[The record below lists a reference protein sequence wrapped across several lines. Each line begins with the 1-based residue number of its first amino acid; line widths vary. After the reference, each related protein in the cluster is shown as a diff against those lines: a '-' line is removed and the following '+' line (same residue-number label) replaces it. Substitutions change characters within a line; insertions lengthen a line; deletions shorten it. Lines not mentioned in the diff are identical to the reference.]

1 MMRCQRYQPFMS
13 AIEKWGSADQQSA
26 SPLLGHPRECGI
38 EVVFGIRGENNELD
52 IQARGSLVHVSH
64 LELSARIIRM
74 DEGCKGGGFGH
85 HLMQQAKPFR
95 FKCGRKLE
103 DPGHVAA
110 RPTQ

>member
-52 IQARGSLVHVSH
+52 IQARGCLVHVSH
-64 LELSARIIRM
+64 LELSARISHGR
-74 DEGCKGGGFGH
+74 GLQGWWLWVPSHAAG
-85 HLMQQAKPFR
+85 QAVS
-95 FKCGRKLE
+95 LQ
-103 DPGHVAA
+103 V
-110 RPTQ
+110 RP